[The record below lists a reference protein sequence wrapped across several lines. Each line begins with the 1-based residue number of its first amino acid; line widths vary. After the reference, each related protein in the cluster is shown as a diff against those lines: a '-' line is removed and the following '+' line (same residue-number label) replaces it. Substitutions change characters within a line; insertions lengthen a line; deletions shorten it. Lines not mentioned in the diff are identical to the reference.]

1 MNKALIGR
9 QSANLN
15 RVLRF
20 AIWSSLAAIISL
32 SIGVGGSTDFI
43 SKAPASFEI
52 STVGDLLNESPF
64 VNSIINDDTQNR
76 LPSPK
81 SSILD
86 DKVIYEASSNSS
98 NLYAAGDSPT
108 WAGSDKITSLPAW
121 RWNKIVIDAD
131 TSGWLGALKEIPVVL
146 CTLFFLIAQF
156 LWSMILG
163 LLKFAFD
170 AGSLVAIAAPAINSG
185 AAAIGRYIMIFS
197 IIFWAVALWKVLKMM
212 TKGNVAGALRSGLV
226 FVILFA
232 ITFTVTTSAKNATGL
247 PSEQQIKVAGTLPWM
262 AEKAASFAGS
272 ITGQLS
278 IADDLAVKAGVTKN
292 PEGTTPTCTEYIG
305 TLHSAYQTGSG
316 NEAMISM
323 SKLWE
328 QTQYRAWGIAMFGQP
343 TSTIDLPGR
352 SLCHYAEA
360 VNQTPAAEQ
369 QAIASISYPGIV
381 PAASAGQRY
390 LIFGPHNEKDLRRA
404 AIAWSACK
412 WNGSAWQ
419 ATPPWMGVWRDSTDQ
434 DAMSGACGRA
444 FSNSTKWAS
453 GNDDPFKVYGST
465 IDDAFDRGSVEH
477 REEIATARNF
487 VESFSGGNISD
498 RLFQGILAI
507 IVACL
512 FLYVLGFIAIGMVA
526 AQLMLI
532 VLLILAPLT
541 LTMYAMGSRKANGL
555 LKLTGTTAVSQAFFG
570 LILTALIVL
579 SGVFQSI
586 AATIPAAGFIKSLI
600 TGFAP
605 IAAFYIIQRILKS
618 IGMADIMKPSGAMS
632 FMASAALIA
641 TGDEKMRAQ
650 GRVGADGKNTVQ
662 HAARRAGL
670 SATNNALKGAG
681 MGRSAGRWTRGVSTK
696 EGRADRKKI
705 KAEQTD
711 KKLEQRRNKIRDSYA
726 KRLDSD
732 KQTKFSKLAN
742 WASERSLGDDRL
754 SRTMLRAAEASDRL
768 GQKVDPSV
776 QKSFKNLLAP
786 GESWYDQRL
795 LPKPGDAD
803 NVSVGKPNYQDQESA
818 KAKSRLLNA
827 KMDAEIRR
835 DPSSAPALQ
844 MNLMNETFDNLA
856 RNSFGEDFEGFSTGS
871 ELAAAK
877 LAAARSAGVG
887 YNDIA
892 LSSNGL
898 VIPMPGT
905 MGRDDMRNLPT
916 DELKKFA
923 YWLPESDRK
932 LEDGESPDMYAAR
945 ITAIGIARGLLTP
958 DGTHTDVFEK
968 MGFNM
973 DRPEDAARV
982 EAWQNGQKDAKLDR
996 MVFRA
1001 TDSSHERRLIEAA
1014 RTVMQRNQSQSVA
1027 RVTRQQVV
1035 AAENMVNAAQALPSV
1050 SAFSEKNVN
1059 DLDSQLTSYTSLLGK
1074 IEAAKAR
1081 PDASPAMLETL
1092 DTIRVDSLKQI
1103 EKQFSVVRD
1112 ALYTQ
1117 VHETVGL
1124 DIDASVAVGEFNSE
1138 AELANKV
1145 LGELEAF
1152 SGVVEQLEQKL
1163 NGIWMGKASA
1173 VSELASMIATVS
1185 GDVEQYTGN
1194 QIKRTQDARDAA
1206 HESITQRAATVRR
1219 GAGQQ
1224 RLVAGR
1230 DLAKE
1235 FQAIEFP
1242 S

>member
-1 MNKALIGR
+1 MDLSR
-9 QSANLN
+9 
-15 RVLRF
+15 LRRTNPSLVVRIAVWSLLATVVAF
-20 AIWSSLAAIISL
+20 AS
-32 SIGVGGSTDFI
+32 GVGSSPESI
-43 SKAPASFEI
+43 PLAPASFEMKTI
-52 STVGDLLNESPF
+52 GDALVKSGASDSFAVHESAGFAPTTDAPRRGA
-64 VNSIINDDTQNR
+64 SATGDTPPYQAATLAADTPPTWNGA
-76 LPSPK
+76 
-81 SSILD
+81 
-86 DKVIYEASSNSS
+86 DKV
-98 NLYAAGDSPT
+98 
-108 WAGSDKITSLPAW
+108 TSLPAW
-121 RWNKIVIDAD
+121 RWNRVVIDAD

-146 CTLFFLIAQF
+146 CTLFFLVAQF

-170 AGSLVAIAAPAINSG
+170 AGSLVAIAAPTINSG

-197 IIFWAVALWKVLKMM
+197 ILFWAVALWKVLKMA
-212 TKGNVAGALRSGLV
+212 TKGNTAGALRSGFV

-232 ITFTVTTSAKNATGL
+232 LTFSVSTQAKNATGK
-247 PSEQQIKVAGTLPWM
+247 PAEQQVKVAGTLPWM

-272 ITGQLS
+272 VTGQLS

-292 PEGTTPTCTEYIG
+292 PEGLSPTCTEYIG
-305 TLHSAYQTGSG
+305 TIHSAYQSG
-316 NEAMISM
+316 NGNKAMVSM

-343 TSTIDLPGR
+343 SGSIDLPGR

-360 VNQTPAAEQ
+360 VNQTPAIEQ
-369 QAIASISYPGIV
+369 QLIASKSYPGIV
-381 PAASAGQRY
+381 PAASTGQRY

-404 AIAWSACK
+404 TIAWSACA
-412 WNGSAWQ
+412 WNGSGWQ
-419 ATPPWMGVWRDSTDQ
+419 ATTPWKGVWRDSTDE

-444 FSNSTKWAS
+444 FSNGTKWAA
-453 GNDDPFKVYGST
+453 GTDDPFKVYGST

-477 REEIATARNF
+477 REEIATARYF
-487 VESFSGGNISD
+487 VDSFSGGNISD
-498 RLFQGILAI
+498 RLFQGILAML
-507 IVACL
+507 VACL

-579 SGVFQSI
+579 SGVFQGI

-618 IGMADIMKPSGAMS
+618 IGMADIMKPTGAMS

-641 TGDEKMRAQ
+641 TGDSKMQAQ
-650 GRVGADGKNTVQ
+650 GRVGANGKNAVQ
-662 HAARRAGL
+662 NTARRAGL
-670 SATNNALKGAG
+670 SATNNALKGAA
-681 MGRSAGRWTRGVSTK
+681 MGRSAGRWSRGMATK
-696 EGRADRKKI
+696 DGRADRKRI
-705 KAEQTD
+705 KADQTD
-711 KKLEQRRNKIRDSYA
+711 AKLEERRNKVRDSYA
-726 KRLDSD
+726 KRLDSK
-732 KQTKFSKLAN
+732 KQTKFAKLAN

-776 QKSFKNLLAP
+776 QSSFKNLLAP

-803 NVSVGKPNYQDQESA
+803 GIKVGKPEYQDQESA
-818 KAKSRLLNA
+818 KSKARLLKA

-835 DPSSAPALQ
+835 DPASAPALQ
-844 MNLMNETFDNLA
+844 MNMMNETFDSLA
-856 RNSFGEDFEGFSTGS
+856 RNSFGADFEGFSTGP

-887 YNDIA
+887 YNEIA

-898 VIPMPGT
+898 VVPMPGT
-905 MGRDDMRNLPT
+905 MDRGDMRNLPT
-916 DELKKFA
+916 DELKKFV

-932 LEDGESPDMYAAR
+932 LEDSETPDMYAAR
-945 ITAIGIARGLLTP
+945 MTAIGIARGLLTP
-958 DGTHTDVFEK
+958 DGAHTDVFER
-968 MGFNM
+968 MGFNL

-996 MVFRA
+996 IVFRA
-1001 TDSSHERRLIEAA
+1001 TDSAHERRLIEAA
-1014 RTVMQRNQSQSVA
+1014 RTVMQRNQTQSVA
-1027 RVTRQQVV
+1027 RQTRQQVV
-1035 AAENMVNAAQALPSV
+1035 AAENMVRAAETLPSV
-1050 SAFSEKNVN
+1050 SALSSENVGELN
-1059 DLDSQLTSYTSLLGK
+1059 SQLSSYASLLGK
-1074 IEAAKAR
+1074 IDSAKAR
-1081 PDASPAMLETL
+1081 PDATPAMLETL
-1092 DTIRVDSLKQI
+1092 DTIRIDSLKDI
-1103 EKQFSVVRD
+1103 EKQFSAVRD

-1124 DIDASVAVGEFNSE
+1124 DIDASVAVGQFNSE
-1138 AELANKV
+1138 AELSDKV

-1152 SGVVEQLEQKL
+1152 AGVVEKLEQKL
-1163 NGIWMGKASA
+1163 NGIWMGDASA
-1173 VSELASMIATVS
+1173 VAELASMVASVS
-1185 GDVEQYTGN
+1185 DDVEQYTGN
-1194 QIKRTQDARDAA
+1194 QIKRTQDARSAA
-1206 HESITQRAATVRR
+1206 YESITQRAATVRR
-1219 GAGQQ
+1219 NAGQQ

-1230 DLAKE
+1230 DLAKQ
-1235 FQAIEFP
+1235 FQAVEFP